1 MLHSR
6 REMTFDGVVYA
17 PDAKFRVVRE
27 GAHLDG
33 RVSIGMSA
41 FQGWRQDLHV
51 GDVVTCTG
59 FGRGFGGDPG
69 YGVEFTSERSQ
80 AEGAF
85 ACEITPSAGGTFDY
99 RPAPGYL
106 EPITDDDT
114 TD

>member
-69 YGVEFTSERSQ
+69 YGVEFTSEQSTAARASHCDV
-80 AEGAF
+80 F
-85 ACEITPSAGGTFDY
+85 PSSGSVF
-99 RPAPGYL
+99 RFHPAAGYL
-106 EPITDDDT
+106 EPIDD
-114 TD
+114 